1 MTNLKQSEK
10 NCFLTKPDSFSPR
23 LLCYINLSNR
33 IEKMIEKTK
42 NMSPL
47 SKNLFGITM
56 NHHQSKT
63 VILLCILKLQT
74 CAYDVKPAIVY
85 SRFNYVGICIVN
97 KQTNSLETNTVHG
110 YKIMCFFLFVH
121 KLCRITPQMRCSRRH
136 PHHSHEVFID
146 FHPAPTLRNFI

>member
-1 MTNLKQSEK
+1 
-10 NCFLTKPDSFSPR
+10 
-23 LLCYINLSNR
+23 
-33 IEKMIEKTK
+33 MIATTK

-47 SKNLFGITM
+47 SKNLFEITM
-56 NHHQSKT
+56 NWLTEENYLHACHQSKT
-63 VILLCILKLQT
+63 VILQCILKLQT
-74 CAYDVKPAIVY
+74 CAYNVKPAIVY

>member
-1 MTNLKQSEK
+1 
-10 NCFLTKPDSFSPR
+10 
-23 LLCYINLSNR
+23 
-33 IEKMIEKTK
+33 MIATTK

-47 SKNLFGITM
+47 SKNLFEITM
-56 NHHQSKT
+56 NWLTEENYLHACHQSKT
-63 VILLCILKLQT
+63 VILQCILKLQT

-110 YKIMCFFLFVH
+110 YKIMFFLFVH
-121 KLCRITPQMRCSRRH
+121 KLCRITPQMRFSRRH

-146 FHPAPTLRNFI
+146 FHPAPTLRNFIWASQCSSFRAASSFPIVILNV

>member
-1 MTNLKQSEK
+1 
-10 NCFLTKPDSFSPR
+10 
-23 LLCYINLSNR
+23 
-33 IEKMIEKTK
+33 MIATTK

-56 NHHQSKT
+56 NWLTEENYLHACHHSKT
-63 VILLCILKLQT
+63 VILQCILKLQT

-97 KQTNSLETNTVHG
+97 KQTNSLKTNTVHG

-121 KLCRITPQMRCSRRH
+121 KLCRITPQMCCSRRH

>member
-1 MTNLKQSEK
+1 
-10 NCFLTKPDSFSPR
+10 
-23 LLCYINLSNR
+23 
-33 IEKMIEKTK
+33 MIATTK

-56 NHHQSKT
+56 NWLTDENYLHACHQSKT
-63 VILLCILKLQT
+63 VILQCILKLQT
-74 CAYDVKPAIVY
+74 CAYNVKPAIVY

-110 YKIMCFFLFVH
+110 YKIMCFFCLFVH

-146 FHPAPTLRNFI
+146 FHPAPTLRNFIWASQCSSFRAASSFPIVILNV

>member
-1 MTNLKQSEK
+1 
-10 NCFLTKPDSFSPR
+10 
-23 LLCYINLSNR
+23 
-33 IEKMIEKTK
+33 MIATTK

-47 SKNLFGITM
+47 SKNLFEITM
-56 NHHQSKT
+56 NWLTEENYLHACHQSKT
-63 VILLCILKLQT
+63 VILQCILKLQT
-74 CAYDVKPAIVY
+74 CAYDIKPAIVY

-110 YKIMCFFLFVH
+110 YKIMFFLFVH
-121 KLCRITPQMRCSRRH
+121 KLCRITPQMRFSRRH

>member
-1 MTNLKQSEK
+1 
-10 NCFLTKPDSFSPR
+10 
-23 LLCYINLSNR
+23 
-33 IEKMIEKTK
+33 MIATTK

-47 SKNLFGITM
+47 SKNLFEITM
-56 NHHQSKT
+56 NWLTEENYLHACHQSKT
-63 VILLCILKLQT
+63 VILQCILKLQT

-110 YKIMCFFLFVH
+110 YKIMFFLFVH

-136 PHHSHEVFID
+136 PHISHEVFID
-146 FHPAPTLRNFI
+146 FHPAPTLRNFIWASQCSSFRAASSFPIVILNV

>member
-1 MTNLKQSEK
+1 
-10 NCFLTKPDSFSPR
+10 
-23 LLCYINLSNR
+23 
-33 IEKMIEKTK
+33 MIATTK

-56 NHHQSKT
+56 NWLTEENYLHACHHSKT
-63 VILLCILKLQT
+63 VILQCILKLQT

>member
-1 MTNLKQSEK
+1 
-10 NCFLTKPDSFSPR
+10 
-23 LLCYINLSNR
+23 
-33 IEKMIEKTK
+33 MIATTK

-47 SKNLFGITM
+47 SKNLFEITM
-56 NHHQSKT
+56 NWLTEENYLHACHQSKT
-63 VILLCILKLQT
+63 VILQCILKLQT

-146 FHPAPTLRNFI
+146 FHPAPTLRNFIWASQCSSFRAASSFPIVILNV

>member
-1 MTNLKQSEK
+1 
-10 NCFLTKPDSFSPR
+10 
-23 LLCYINLSNR
+23 
-33 IEKMIEKTK
+33 MIATTK

-56 NHHQSKT
+56 NWLTDENYLHACHQSKT
-63 VILLCILKLQT
+63 VILQCILKLQT
-74 CAYDVKPAIVY
+74 CAYNVKPAIVY

-110 YKIMCFFLFVH
+110 YKMFFLFVH
-121 KLCRITPQMRCSRRH
+121 KFCRITPQMRCSRRH
-136 PHHSHEVFID
+136 PHISHEVFID

>member
-1 MTNLKQSEK
+1 
-10 NCFLTKPDSFSPR
+10 
-23 LLCYINLSNR
+23 
-33 IEKMIEKTK
+33 MIATTK

-47 SKNLFGITM
+47 SKNLFEITM
-56 NHHQSKT
+56 NWLTEENYLHACHQSKT
-63 VILLCILKLQT
+63 VILQCILKLQT

-110 YKIMCFFLFVH
+110 YKIMFFLFVH
-121 KLCRITPQMRCSRRH
+121 KLCRITPQMRFSRRH

>member
-1 MTNLKQSEK
+1 
-10 NCFLTKPDSFSPR
+10 
-23 LLCYINLSNR
+23 
-33 IEKMIEKTK
+33 MIATTK

-56 NHHQSKT
+56 NWLTDENYLHACHQSKT
-63 VILLCILKLQT
+63 VILQCILKLQT

-110 YKIMCFFLFVH
+110 YTIMFFLFVH
-121 KLCRITPQMRCSRRH
+121 KLCRITPQMRFSRRH

-146 FHPAPTLRNFI
+146 FHPAPTLRNFIWASQCSSFRAASSFPIVILNV